1 MREMDYSN
9 AIPVTRDIHW
19 IGYFDE
25 EAQLHCNPYLLI
37 DDQDVV
43 LFDPGSIP
51 HFPIVMRKV
60 IDLVNPADITAIV
73 ISHQDPDVAGNLAV
87 VEDVIGNDDLQILC
101 HSKTLRL
108 IRHYGLK
115 SKEYAVDEQG
125 FVLQLKSGRELK
137 FIPTPFLHA
146 PGAITT
152 WDSQTS
158 TLFSADL
165 FGGVSQEWSLFAGQD
180 YLEPMCAFHRLYM
193 PSNELLKA
201 GLAVFEELPLQRICP
216 QHGSILEGA
225 QIPEALETLRNL
237 PCGINLPGGQA

>member
-19 IGYFDE
+19 IGYYDE

-37 DDQDVV
+37 DTQDVV

-73 ISHQDPDVAGNLAV
+73 ISHQDPDVCGNLAV
-87 VEDVIGNDDLQILC
+87 VEDVIGREDLQILS
-101 HSKTLRL
+101 HSKTLLL
-108 IRHYGLK
+108 IRHYGLN
-115 SKEYAVDEQG
+115 SQAYVVDEQDYS
-125 FVLQLKSGRELK
+125 FRLKSGRELK

-146 PGAITT
+146 PGAIST
-152 WDSQTS
+152 WDSAS
-158 TLFSADL
+158 GTLFSADL
-165 FGGVSQEWSLFAGQD
+165 FGGVSKEWALFAGKD
-180 YLEPMCAFHRLYM
+180 YLEPLCAFHRLYM
-193 PSNELLKA
+193 PSHELLSA
-201 GLAVFEELPLQRICP
+201 GLAVFEGLPMQRICP

-225 QIPEALETLRNL
+225 QIAEALETLSNL
-237 PCGINLPGGQA
+237 QCGINLLGEPA

>member
-19 IGYFDE
+19 IGYYDE

-37 DDQDVV
+37 DDQDVI

-60 IDLVNPADITAIV
+60 IDLVNPAEITAIV
-73 ISHQDPDVAGNLAV
+73 VSHQDPDVCGNLAV
-87 VEDVIGNDDLQILC
+87 VEDVIGHDNLQILC

-115 SKEYAVDEQG
+115 SKEYVVDEQDYV
-125 FVLQLKSGRELK
+125 FRLKNGRELK

-146 PGAITT
+146 PGAIAT
-152 WDSQTS
+152 WDSKS
-158 TLFSADL
+158 ATLFSADL
-165 FGGVSQEWSLFAGQD
+165 FGGVSQEWSLFAGQQ
-180 YLEPMCAFHRLYM
+180 YLEAMCAFHQLYM
-193 PSNELLKA
+193 PSNEILKA
-201 GLAVFEELPLQRICP
+201 GLSVFAGLTIQRICP
-216 QHGSILEGA
+216 QHGSILEGE
-225 QIPEALETLRNL
+225 QITEALEALSNL
-237 PCGINLPGGQA
+237 PCGINLLGEQG